1 MRRVICTS
9 LVTKN
14 VILRLQHDDTFIDF
28 NVDIV
33 QSFYIILW
41 ITRINASENLQFSL
55 ILDLSPIAYPY
66 IL

>member
-41 ITRINASENLQFSL
+41 ITRINASEIYNLAWF
-55 ILDLSPIAYPY
+55 
-66 IL
+66 